1 MYYFYKIIKFFIILA
16 GVLKTYQKMRKK
28 LFSLAISGL
37 FIAAVTISCNK
48 DKPLTSEN
56 NEVTTTKEGVQY
68 TVDTL
73 NSKVEWKGYKI
84 FKSES
89 TSHFGT
95 IKFESGDVTVKD
107 RKLESGKFVA
117 DMSSLTSVDLKDD
130 AEQLGKLN
138 GHLKSGDF
146 FEVDKFP
153 TASYEITK
161 VTPATEGD
169 YNTLLD
175 GNLTIKGITKPTQFK
190 ANVSVKEGGEVSIA
204 TEPKDIKREEFG
216 VKFQAPAENGV
227 IKDEVTLQINIKA
240 LEKK

>member
-1 MYYFYKIIKFFIILA
+1 
-16 GVLKTYQKMRKK
+16 MRKK
-28 LFSLAISGL
+28 LFSLVIPGL
-37 FIAAVTISCNK
+37 FIAAVAISCKK

-56 NEVTTTKEGVQY
+56 NEVTTTKEGAQY

-84 FKSES
+84 FKSEN

-95 IKFESGDVTVKD
+95 IKFESGDVTVKEG
-107 RKLESGKFVA
+107 KLESGKFVA

-130 AEQLGKLN
+130 TDQLAKLN

-146 FEVDKFP
+146 FEVEKFP

-161 VTPATEGD
+161 VTPAMEGD

-190 ANVSVKEGGEVSIA
+190 ANVSAKDGEVSIA

>member
-1 MYYFYKIIKFFIILA
+1 MK
-16 GVLKTYQKMRKK
+16 KK
-28 LFSLAISGL
+28 LFYLVIP
-37 FIAAVTISCNK
+37 AVFATALLVSCKK
-48 DKPLTSEN
+48 DKPLTSES
-56 NEVTTTKEGVQY
+56 NEVATTKDGAQY
-68 TVDTL
+68 VLDTL
-73 NSKVEWKGYKI
+73 NSKIEWKGYKV

-95 IKFESGDVTVKD
+95 IKFESGDLTVKD
-107 RKLESGKFVA
+107 GKLESGKFVA
-117 DMSSLTSVDLKDD
+117 DMGSLTSVDLKDD
-130 AEQLGKLN
+130 ADQLGKLN

-146 FEVDKFP
+146 FEVEKFP

-161 VTPATEGD
+161 VTPAAEGD

-175 GNLTIKGITKPTQFK
+175 GNLTIKGITKPLQLK
-190 ANVSVKEGGEVSIA
+190 ANVSVKEGEVSVA

-227 IKDEVTLQINIKA
+227 IKDEVTLQVNVKA

>member
-1 MYYFYKIIKFFIILA
+1 
-16 GVLKTYQKMRKK
+16 MRKK
-28 LFSLAISGL
+28 LFSLAIPAL
-37 FIAAVTISCNK
+37 FLAAVMVSCKK
-48 DKPLTSEN
+48 DKPVTSES
-56 NEVTTTKEGVQY
+56 NEVATTKDGNQY
-68 TVDTL
+68 TLDTL
-73 NSKVEWKGYKI
+73 NSKVEWKGYKV

-107 RKLESGKFVA
+107 GKLESGKFVA
-117 DMSSLTSVDLKDD
+117 DMNSLTSVDLKDD

-146 FEVDKFP
+146 FEVEKFP
-153 TASYEITK
+153 TASFEVTK

-175 GNLTIKGITKPTQFK
+175 GNLTIKGISKPVQFK
-190 ANVSVKEGGEVSIA
+190 ANVSVKDGEVSVA

-227 IKDEVTLQINIKA
+227 IKDEVTLQINVKA

>member
-1 MYYFYKIIKFFIILA
+1 MFYFVIP
-16 GVLKTYQKMRKK
+16 
-28 LFSLAISGL
+28 
-37 FIAAVTISCNK
+37 AVFATAVVVSCKK
-48 DKPLTSEN
+48 DKPLTSESN
-56 NEVTTTKEGVQY
+56 DVTTTKEGAQY
-68 TVDTL
+68 ALDTL
-73 NSKVEWKGYKI
+73 NSKIEWKGYKV

-95 IKFESGDVTVKD
+95 IKFESGDLTVKD
-107 RKLESGKFVA
+107 GKLESGKFVA
-117 DMSSLTSVDLKDD
+117 DMNSLTSVDLKDD

-146 FEVDKFP
+146 FEVEKFP

-161 VTPATEGD
+161 VTPAAEGD

-175 GNLTIKGITKPTQFK
+175 GNLTIKGITKPLQLK
-190 ANVSVKEGGEVSIA
+190 ANVSVKEGEVTVA

-227 IKDEVTLQINIKA
+227 IKDEVTLQINVKA

>member
-1 MYYFYKIIKFFIILA
+1 
-16 GVLKTYQKMRKK
+16 MRKK
-28 LFSLAISGL
+28 LFSLAIPAL
-37 FIAAVTISCNK
+37 FTAVVVVSCNK
-48 DKPLTSEN
+48 DKPLTSES
-56 NEVTTTKEGVQY
+56 NEVATTKNGSQY
-68 TVDTL
+68 TLDTL
-73 NSKVEWKGYKI
+73 NSRVEWKGYKV
-84 FKSES
+84 FKSEN

-107 RKLESGKFVA
+107 GKLESGKFVA
-117 DMSSLTSVDLKDD
+117 DMNSLTSVDLKDD

-146 FEVDKFP
+146 FEVEKFP

-161 VTPATEGD
+161 VTPAAEGD

-175 GNLTIKGITKPTQFK
+175 GNLTIKGITKPAQFK
-190 ANVSVKEGGEVSIA
+190 ANVSVKDGEVSVA

-227 IKDEVTLQINIKA
+227 IKDEVTLQINVKA

>member
-1 MYYFYKIIKFFIILA
+1 
-16 GVLKTYQKMRKK
+16 MRKK
-28 LFSLAISGL
+28 LFSLVIPA
-37 FIAAVTISCNK
+37 FFVAAVVVSCKK
-48 DKPLTSEN
+48 DKPLTSET
-56 NEVTTTKEGVQY
+56 NEVSTTKEGSQY
-68 TVDTL
+68 TLDTL
-73 NSKVEWKGYKI
+73 NSKVEWKGYKV

-107 RKLESGKFVA
+107 GKLESGKFVA
-117 DMSSLTSVDLKDD
+117 DMGSLTSVDLKDD

-146 FEVDKFP
+146 FEVEKFP

-175 GNLTIKGITKPTQFK
+175 GNLTIKGITKPVQFK
-190 ANVSVKEGGEVSIA
+190 ANVSVKDGVVSVA

-227 IKDEVTLQINIKA
+227 LKDEVTLQISVKA

>member
-1 MYYFYKIIKFFIILA
+1 
-16 GVLKTYQKMRKK
+16 MRKK
-28 LFSLAISGL
+28 LFSLVIPSL
-37 FIAAVTISCNK
+37 FIASLAVVSCKK
-48 DKPLTSEN
+48 DKPLTSET
-56 NEVTTTKEGVQY
+56 NEVTTTQEGAQY
-68 TVDTL
+68 AVDTL
-73 NSKVEWKGYKI
+73 NSKVEWNGYKI
-84 FKSES
+84 FKSEN

-107 RKLESGKFVA
+107 GQLESGKFVA
-117 DMSSLTSVDLKDD
+117 DMNSLTSVDLQND

-146 FEVDKFP
+146 FEVEKFP

-161 VTPATEGD
+161 VTPSAEGD

-175 GNLTIKGITKPTQFK
+175 GNLTVKGITKPTQFK
-190 ANVSVKEGGEVSIA
+190 ANVSVKEGEVSIA

-216 VKFQAPAENGV
+216 MKFQAPAANGV
-227 IKDEVTLQINIKA
+227 IKDEVTLQISIKA

>member
-1 MYYFYKIIKFFIILA
+1 
-16 GVLKTYQKMRKK
+16 MRKK
-28 LFSLAISGL
+28 LFSLAIPAL
-37 FIAAVTISCNK
+37 FIAAVMVSCKK
-48 DKPLTSEN
+48 DKPLSSES
-56 NEVTTTKEGVQY
+56 NEVTTTKEGSQY
-68 TVDTL
+68 TLDTL
-73 NSKVEWKGYKI
+73 NSKVEWKGYKV
-84 FKSES
+84 FKSEN
-89 TSHFGT
+89 TSHFGN

-107 RKLESGKFVA
+107 GKLESGKFVA
-117 DMSSLTSVDLKDD
+117 DMNSLTSVDLKDSPED
-130 AEQLGKLN
+130 MGKLN

-146 FEVDKFP
+146 FEVEKFP

-175 GNLTIKGITKPTQFK
+175 GNLTIKGITKPVQFK
-190 ANVSVKEGGEVSIA
+190 ANVSVKEGEVSVA

-227 IKDEVTLQINIKA
+227 IKDEVTLQINVKA